1 MKNILKAWLRTD
13 FKTKNANVYSARLIT
28 QGDIDCEGIIAGMY
42 NDGLVTDY
50 QQALDIING
59 FNRKAAEMVV
69 SGYNV
74 NTGLVK
80 MSSEIKGLIYGKTW
94 NPSINRVDVS
104 IRNGVEL
111 SEVIRET
118 TVEILSD
125 QLESENVAE
134 LNEGVSH
141 LLETAYGTSAINKS
155 NYLNSEYD
163 NPACGIAFRRWLCK
177 A

>member
-1 MKNILKAWLRTD
+1 MKNTLKAWLKTD
-13 FKTKNANVYSARLIT
+13 LKSKDINVFNVQLVT
-28 QGDIDCEGIIAGMY
+28 QGEIDCEGIIAGMCK
-42 NDGLVTDY
+42 DGSVTDY
-50 QQALDIING
+50 QLALDIINN

-80 MSSEIKGLIYGKTW
+80 MSSEIKGMIYGKTW
-94 NPSINRVDVS
+94 NPDINRVDVS
-104 IRNGVEL
+104 IRNGIEL

-125 QLESENVAE
+125 LPDSEKTNESNTISCRSIEN
-134 LNEGVSH
+134 N
-141 LLETAYGTSAINKS
+141 TRIAIQNNS
-155 NYLNSEYD
+155 SLNSGYD

>member
-1 MKNILKAWLRTD
+1 MKNTLKAWLKTD
-13 FKTKNANVYSARLIT
+13 FKSKSGNIYNVQLVT
-28 QGDIDCEGIIAGMY
+28 QGEIDCEGIIAGMCK
-42 NDGLVTDY
+42 DGSVTDY
-50 QQALDIING
+50 QLALDIINS

-80 MSSEIKGLIYGKTW
+80 MSSEIKGLIHGKTW
-94 NPSINRVDVS
+94 NPEINRVDVA

-118 TVEILSD
+118 TVEILNA
-125 QLESENVAE
+125 QIESEE
-134 LNEGVSH
+134 INEPDTV
-141 LLETAYGTSAINKS
+141 INRS
-155 NYLNSEYD
+155 IENSPRTPIQNNNSLNSGYD